1 MQADA
6 EMEQKD
12 GKGNRPLDRA
22 IALGSVEVTA
32 IYFYYH
38 TKLLKLLGLISFDYT
53 QLLKLNHLTCVYRA

>member
-22 IALGSVEVTA
+22 IALGSVEVKPSLMRLA
-32 IYFYYH
+32 RSSMNR
-38 TKLLKLLGLISFDYT
+38 ISFP
-53 QLLKLNHLTCVYRA
+53 KGGKCVPPAWR

>member
-22 IALGSVEVTA
+22 IALGSVEVKPSLMCLTRSS
-32 IYFYYH
+32 IDH
-38 TKLLKLLGLISFDYT
+38 ISF
-53 QLLKLNHLTCVYRA
+53 

>member
-22 IALGSVEVTA
+22 IALGSVEV
-32 IYFYYH
+32 
-38 TKLLKLLGLISFDYT
+38 KPSFMC
-53 QLLKLNHLTCVYRA
+53 LTRSSMDHINFRKGGKCVSPAWC

>member
-22 IALGSVEVTA
+22 IALGSVEVKPFLMRLA
-32 IYFYYH
+32 RSSM
-38 TKLLKLLGLISFDYT
+38 KLSK
-53 QLLKLNHLTCVYRA
+53 RW

>member
-22 IALGSVEVTA
+22 IALGSVEVKPSLMRLA
-32 IYFYYH
+32 RLSMDH
-38 TKLLKLLGLISFDYT
+38 ISFR
-53 QLLKLNHLTCVYRA
+53 KGGECVPPAWC

>member
-22 IALGSVEVTA
+22 IALGSVEVKPSLMRLA
-32 IYFYYH
+32 RLSMDH
-38 TKLLKLLGLISFDYT
+38 ISF
-53 QLLKLNHLTCVYRA
+53 